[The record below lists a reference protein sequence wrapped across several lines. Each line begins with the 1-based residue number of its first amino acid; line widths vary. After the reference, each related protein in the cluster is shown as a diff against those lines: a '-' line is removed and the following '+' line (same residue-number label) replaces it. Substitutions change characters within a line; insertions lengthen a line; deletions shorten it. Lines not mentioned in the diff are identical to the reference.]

1 MTLRFASR
9 PLTLALAFLCMTSV
23 YIPQGAAQS
32 EPSNRRAYEAVV
44 DMKQKTIGTVILMD
58 MAGNNVT
65 GWMRLGKFLP
75 IESGTVTDT
84 SAGFRA
90 GGNSYKIDEKKGRIA
105 YSGPDGNGDSIAS
118 RLTPITGLLSE
129 VTEGERFT
137 GTNIATLD
145 VNGRTRRF
153 NIEEPSLWK
162 RHGPPFEKFNRIE
175 ELLQRNVTFWV
186 ADADQKGTVEIVEEP
201 EGMDIPL
208 KAPKK
213 PKEKKK

>member
-1 MTLRFASR
+1 
-9 PLTLALAFLCMTSV
+9 
-23 YIPQGAAQS
+23 
-32 EPSNRRAYEAVV
+32 
-44 DMKQKTIGTVILMD
+44 MKQKTIGTVILMEI
-58 MAGNNVT
+58 AGTNVT
-65 GWMRLGKFLP
+65 GWIRLGKFVP
-75 IESGTVTDT
+75 IDSGTATDT
-84 SAGFRA
+84 SAEFRA
-90 GGNSYKIDEKKGRIA
+90 GGNAYNIDEKKGRIV
-105 YSGPDGNGDSIAS
+105 YSGPDGNGDRIVS
-118 RLTPITGLLSE
+118 RMTPVTGLLSE

-137 GTNIATLD
+137 GSNIATLD

-162 RHGPPFEKFNRIE
+162 RQGPPFEKFNRIE

-208 KAPKK
+208 KPPKK